1 MSMHDMSRTGWP
13 WRQRRGFAY
22 TCLLACLTL
31 FPGGA
36 SAETLFEA
44 LENAYLINPTINA
57 ERARLRATD
66 EEVAGAM
73 SGFRPTIFGTG
84 EANYL
89 TQHGNIK
96 GQGNDCIAT
105 GKPSVVPNPLDP
117 GGFKLKENCILTSGQ
132 ASANDGLNHPHG
144 YGVQLSQNLFN
155 GFQNL
160 NAIREAKSNV
170 QAGREN
176 LRNIEQSVLLDG
188 LTAYVDVVRD
198 TAVIRLRE
206 NNVAVLT
213 EQLKQT
219 KDRFDVGEVTRT
231 DVAQA
236 EARRADALS
245 TLARAQSDLKTSRA
259 IYERVIGHPPSDLI
273 NPPSIL
279 HLLPSTLDESMT
291 LGDGENPVVLTS
303 VYLEE
308 ASLYS
313 VNRLVGELMPQ
324 ITANAE
330 YQRFFDVSNF
340 LEEQETT
347 TFTARVTVPFY
358 QGGAVAAGIRQAKE
372 INNQRKKEVEDA
384 RLRVHADVVSN
395 WGILQSSTAE
405 IESAKAAVEAN
416 RIALTGVQE
425 EEKVGQRTTLDV
437 LNAQLEFLGSQLQ
450 LVQAL
455 RNRIISEYS
464 LYSAIGRLDAQSLGL
479 SVPYYDPIEHYD
491 IVKNKFWGLRPPSPP
506 TPDE

>member
-1 MSMHDMSRTGWP
+1 VSMHDMSRTGWP

-66 EEVAGAM
+66 EDVARAM
-73 SGFRPTIFGTG
+73 SGLRPQIAGTG

-96 GQGNDCIAT
+96 GPGTCLIRKPGTRGRPIA
-105 GKPSVVPNPLDP
+105 D
-117 GGFKLKENCILTSGQ
+117 ECILESGQ
-132 ASANDGLNHPHG
+132 GAATDGLNHPHG

>member
-1 MSMHDMSRTGWP
+1 MGGVVSKHDLSRTGRP
-13 WRQRRGFAY
+13 WRQRSGFAIA
-22 TCLLACLTL
+22 CLLACALL
-31 FPGGA
+31 LPARA

-44 LENAYLINPTINA
+44 LENAYIINPTINA
-57 ERARLRATD
+57 ERARLRGTD
-66 EEVAGAM
+66 EEVSRAM
-73 SGFRPTIFGTG
+73 SGFRPTIAGTG

-89 TQHGNIK
+89 TQHANVK
-96 GQGNDCIAT
+96 GPGNDCIARD
-105 GKPSVVPNPLDP
+105 KNL
-117 GGFKLKENCILTSGQ
+117 NCILTSGQ

-144 YGVQLSQNLFN
+144 YGVQLSQTLFN

-160 NAIREAKSNV
+160 NAVREAKSNV

-176 LRNIEQSVLLDG
+176 LRNIEQSTLLDG
-188 LTAYVDVVRD
+188 VRAYVSVVSD

-206 NNVAVLT
+206 NNVDVLT

-245 TLARAQSDLKTSRA
+245 TLASAQSDLKTSRA
-259 IYERVIGHPPSDLI
+259 FYERVIGHPPSDLV

-279 HLLPSTLDESMT
+279 HLLPSSLDESMT
-291 LGDGENPVVLTS
+291 LGDGENPVILTS

-308 ASLYS
+308 GSLYS
-313 VNRLVGELMPQ
+313 VNRIVGELMPQ
-324 ITANAE
+324 ITAEAN
-330 YQRFFDVSNF
+330 YQRFFDLSNF
-340 LEEQETT
+340 IEEQETT
-347 TFTARVTVPFY
+347 TIAARVTVPFY
-358 QGGAVAAGIRQAKE
+358 QGGAVAASLRQAKE
-372 INNQRKKEVEDA
+372 VNNQRKKEVEDA

-395 WGILQSSTAE
+395 WGILQSSTAQ

-416 RIALTGVQE
+416 RIALAGVQE

-437 LNAQLEFLGSQLQ
+437 LNAQLEFLSSQIQ
-450 LVQAL
+450 LVFAL
-455 RNRIISEYS
+455 RDRIVAEYS
-464 LYSAIGRLDAQSLGL
+464 LFAAVGRLDAQSLGL

-491 IVKNKFWGLRPPSPP
+491 IVKNKFWGLKPPSPP
-506 TPDE
+506 EPDE

>member
-1 MSMHDMSRTGWP
+1 MSKHDLSRTGGP
-13 WRQRRGFAY
+13 WRQRSGFAFA
-22 TCLLACLTL
+22 CLLAWL
-31 FPGGA
+31 FLLPHQA

-66 EEVAGAM
+66 EDVARAM
-73 SGFRPTIFGTG
+73 SGFRPNIFGTG
-84 EANYL
+84 EADYL

-96 GQGNDCIAT
+96 GQGNDCIAR
-105 GKPSVVPNPLDP
+105 GKPTPSDP
-117 GGFKLKENCILTSGQ
+117 IGRCILTSGQ

-144 YGVQLSQNLFN
+144 YGVELDQTLFN

-160 NAIREAKSNV
+160 NAVREAKSNV

-176 LRNIEQSVLLDG
+176 LRNIEQSTLLDG
-188 LTAYVDVVRD
+188 VTAYVDVVRD

-206 NNVAVLT
+206 NNVDVLT

-245 TLARAQSDLKTSRA
+245 TLAVAQANLKASRA
-259 IYERVIGHPPSDLI
+259 TYERVIGHPPSDLA

-279 HLLPSTLDESMT
+279 HLLPSSLDESMT
-291 LGDGENPVVLTS
+291 LGDGENPVILTS

-313 VNRLVGELMPQ
+313 VNRIVGQLMPT
-324 ITANAE
+324 ITAQAN
-330 YQRFFDVSNF
+330 YQRFWDLSNF
-340 LEEQETT
+340 IEEQETT
-347 TFTARVTVPFY
+347 TISARVNVPFY
-358 QGGAVAAGIRQAKE
+358 QGGQVAATLRQAKE
-372 INNQRKKEVEDA
+372 VNNQRKKEVEDA

-395 WGILQSSTAE
+395 WGILQSSTAQ

-416 RIALTGVQE
+416 RIALAGVQE

-437 LNAQLEFLGSQLQ
+437 LNAQLEFLSSQIQ

-455 RNRIISEYS
+455 RDRIVAEYS
-464 LYSAIGRLDAQSLGL
+464 LYAAVGRLDAQSLGL

-491 IVKNKFWGLRPPSPP
+491 IVKNKFWGLKPPSPP

>member
-1 MSMHDMSRTGWP
+1 MGGVVSKHDLSRAVEP
-13 WRQRRGFAY
+13 WRQRSGFAFA
-22 TCLLACLTL
+22 CLLACAVLL
-31 FPGGA
+31 PARA

-44 LENAYLINPTINA
+44 LENAYIINPTMNA

-66 EEVAGAM
+66 EDVARAM
-73 SGFRPTIFGTG
+73 SGFRPTIAGTG

-89 TQHGNIK
+89 TQHGNVT
-96 GQGNDCIAT
+96 GQGDDCIAT
-105 GKPSVVPNPLDP
+105 EKATPRNPFP
-117 GGFKLKENCILTSGQ
+117 KCILTSGQ
-132 ASANDGLNHPHG
+132 ASANDGLHHPHG
-144 YGVQLSQNLFN
+144 YGVQLNQTLFN

-160 NAIREAKSNV
+160 NAVREAKSNV

-176 LRNIEQSVLLDG
+176 LRNIEQSILLDG
-188 LTAYVDVVRD
+188 VTAYVDVVRD

-206 NNVAVLT
+206 NNVDVLT

-245 TLARAQSDLKTSRA
+245 TLAVAQANLKASRA
-259 IYERVIGHPPSDLI
+259 TYERVIGHPPSDLA

-279 HLLPSTLDESMT
+279 HLLPSSLDESMT
-291 LGDGENPVVLTS
+291 LGDGENPVILTS
-303 VYLEE
+303 IYLEE

-313 VNRLVGELMPQ
+313 VNRIVGELMPQ
-324 ITANAE
+324 ITAEAN
-330 YQRFFDVSNF
+330 YQRFFDLSNF
-340 LEEQETT
+340 LEEQESA

-358 QGGAVAAGIRQAKE
+358 QGGLVAASLRQAKE
-372 INNQRKKEVEDA
+372 INNQRKKEVEDS

-395 WGILQSSTAE
+395 WGILQSSTAQ

-416 RIALTGVQE
+416 RIALAGVQE

-437 LNAQLEFLGSQLQ
+437 LNAQLEFLSSQIQ

-455 RNRIISEYS
+455 RDRIVAEYS
-464 LYSAIGRLDAQSLGL
+464 LYAAVGRLDAQSLGL

-491 IVKNKFWGLRPPSPP
+491 IVKSKFWGLKPPSPP
-506 TPDE
+506 EPDE

>member
-1 MSMHDMSRTGWP
+1 MQGVSGVVSKHDLSRTGRP
-13 WRQRRGFAY
+13 WRQRGPVAF
-22 TCLLACLTL
+22 ACLIACVL
-31 FPGGA
+31 AP
-36 SAETLFEA
+36 SVSRAETLFDA

-66 EEVAGAM
+66 EDVARAM
-73 SGFRPTIFGTG
+73 SGFRPTITGTG
-84 EANYL
+84 EANYFES
-89 TQHGNIK
+89 HGNIK
-96 GQGNDCIAT
+96 GRNVDIFQRN
-105 GKPSVVPNPLDP
+105 L
-117 GGFKLKENCILTSGQ
+117 GQ
-132 ASANDGLNHPHG
+132 STANDGLNHPHG
-144 YGVQLSQNLFN
+144 FGVQLNQNLFN

-160 NAIREAKSNV
+160 NAVREAKSNV

-188 LTAYVDVVRD
+188 VTAYVDVVSA
-198 TAVIRLRE
+198 TAVVRLRE
-206 NNVAVLT
+206 NNVVVLT

-245 TLARAQSDLKTSRA
+245 SLAAAQSDLKTRRA
-259 IYERVIGHPPSDLI
+259 IYERVIGHPPSDLQ

-279 HLLPSTLDESMT
+279 HLLPNSLDESMT
-291 LGDGENPVVLTS
+291 LGDGENPVILTS

-313 VNRLVGELMPQ
+313 VNRIAGQLLPQ
-324 ITANAE
+324 ITATAD
-330 YQRFFDVSNF
+330 YQRFWDLSNF
-340 LEEQETT
+340 IEEQETT
-347 TFTARVTVPFY
+347 TFTARMTVPFY
-358 QGGAVAAGIRQAKE
+358 QGGEVAASLRQAKE
-372 INNQRKKEVEDA
+372 INHQRKKEVEDA

-395 WGILQSSTAE
+395 WGILQSSTAQ

-416 RIALTGVQE
+416 RIALAGVQE

-437 LNAQLEFLGSQLQ
+437 LNAQLEFLSSQIQ
-450 LVQAL
+450 LVLAL
-455 RNRIISEYS
+455 RDRIVAEYS
-464 LYSAIGRLDAQSLGL
+464 LYAAIGRLDAQSLGL

-506 TPDE
+506 APDE

>member
-1 MSMHDMSRTGWP
+1 MHDMSRTGRP
-13 WRQRRGFAY
+13 WRQRRGVAFA
-22 TCLLACLTL
+22 CLLACLTL

-44 LENAYLINPTINA
+44 LENAYLINPALNA

-66 EEVAGAM
+66 EEVARAM
-73 SGFRPTIFGTG
+73 SGLRPTISGTA
-84 EANYL
+84 EANYF
-89 TQHGNIK
+89 TSHGNIK
-96 GQGNDCIAT
+96 GRNVTFDQR
-105 GKPSVVPNPLDP
+105 SL
-117 GGFKLKENCILTSGQ
+117 GQ
-132 ASANDGLNHPHG
+132 STANDGLNHPHG

-170 QAGREN
+170 QAAREN
-176 LRNIEQSVLLDG
+176 LRTIEQSVLLDG
-188 LTAYVDVVRD
+188 VTAYVDVVRD

-206 NNVAVLT
+206 NNVEVLT
-213 EQLKQT
+213 EQLRQT

-259 IYERVIGHPPSDLI
+259 IYERVIGHPPSDLA

-291 LGDGENPVVLTS
+291 LGDGENPVILTS

-313 VNRLVGELMPQ
+313 VNRLVGELLPQ

-330 YQRFFDVSNF
+330 YQRFFDLSNF
-340 LEEQETT
+340 IEEQETT
-347 TFTARVTVPFY
+347 TFTARVNVPFY

-395 WGILQSSTAE
+395 WGILQSSTAQ

-450 LVQAL
+450 LVFAL
-455 RNRIISEYS
+455 RDRIVSEYS
-464 LYSAIGRLDAQSLGL
+464 LYAAIGRLDAQSLGL

-506 TPDE
+506 APDE

>member
-1 MSMHDMSRTGWP
+1 MHDMSRTGWP
-13 WRQRRGFAY
+13 WRQRRGVAFA
-22 TCLLACLTL
+22 CLLACLVL
-31 FPGGA
+31 LPPGA
-36 SAETLFEA
+36 SAETLFDA
-44 LENAYLINPTINA
+44 LENAYLINPAMNA

-66 EEVAGAM
+66 EEVARAM
-73 SGFRPTIFGTG
+73 SGFRPTISGTG
-84 EANYL
+84 EADYL

-96 GQGNDCIAT
+96 GPGNDCIARDR
-105 GKPSVVPNPLDP
+105 N
-117 GGFKLKENCILTSGQ
+117 LKCILTSGQ

-160 NAIREAKSNV
+160 NAVRESKSNV

-176 LRNIEQSVLLDG
+176 LRTIEQSILLDG
-188 LTAYVDVVRD
+188 VTAYVDVVRD

-206 NNVAVLT
+206 NNVEVLT
-213 EQLKQT
+213 EQLRQT

-245 TLARAQSDLKTSRA
+245 SLAVAQANLKTSRA
-259 IYERVIGHPPSDLI
+259 TYERIIGHPPSDLA

-291 LGDGENPVVLTS
+291 LGDGENPVILTS

-308 ASLYS
+308 ASLYT

-324 ITANAE
+324 ITAEAN
-330 YQRFFDVSNF
+330 YQRFFDISNF
-340 LEEQETT
+340 IEEQETT
-347 TFTARVTVPFY
+347 TFTARMTVPFY

-372 INNQRKKEVEDA
+372 INHQRKKEVEDA

-395 WGILQSSTAE
+395 WGILQSSTAQ

-416 RIALTGVQE
+416 RIALAGVQE

-437 LNAQLEFLGSQLQ
+437 LNAQLEFLASQIQ

-455 RNRIISEYS
+455 RDRIVAEYS
-464 LYSAIGRLDAQSLGL
+464 LYAAIGRLDAQSLGL